1 VKKLLILS
9 LAVLGFSLGAA
20 ACNTVRG
27 AGEDV
32 QAAGRGVQNASEEA
46 EEELNKEF

>member
-1 VKKLLILS
+1 MKKLLILS
-9 LAVLGFSLGAA
+9 LAILGFGLGAT
-20 ACNTVRG
+20 ACNTIAG

>member
-9 LAVLGFSLGAA
+9 LAILGFGLGAT

-27 AGEDV
+27 AGQDV
-32 QAAGRGVQNASEEA
+32 QAAGRGVENVAQETQDDLQKND
-46 EEELNKEF
+46 